1 MEDGI
6 FNTPEARQ
14 ALEDWRNENAR
25 RVDPP
30 RNTSTRPPPRVV
42 KTEAV
47 GMDEIPFA
55 PYDAEPA
62 GEVATIRDEAGAA
75 KGGGK
80 SFQFVAVGDLELTEP
95 EFHVDGMIETEAIGV
110 VFGNPGCGKSFL
122 AVDLACS
129 VASGRDFHGR
139 KVRQGSVFYIAGEG
153 HNGLARRFHAWGR
166 HHGQDMTRL
175 PVFKSNRAAQL
186 LDGASAAEVGRAVA
200 GMSSLHGAPAL
211 IIIDTLARNFGGG
224 DENSTQDMNG
234 FVAAIDDLRAGWPKT
249 TIIIV
254 HHTGHSDKGRGR
266 GSTVLNGALDFEF
279 RVEKDDEEIT
289 IANTKMKDAP
299 ELPEQFFTLTD
310 VELAPRIK
318 SAVLVSSDASTS
330 APKVRKAKLTKPQQL
345 ALDTY
350 KTAAAEHG
358 IWDGGAFRGLHVSDW
373 RPAFY
378 AKHTGDNDKS
388 KQRVFHRARA
398 DLVEYKKM
406 TVQDDVYLPADADL
420 IEAVL
425 DWASRMRTQRTDRT
439 NAGLVFTQK
448 PEEGGQT
455 GQMPKGMSCLSPGL
469 TEEPTDQAGQK
480 EITE

>member
-1 MEDGI
+1 MAKDDDWGD
-6 FNTPEARQ
+6 
-14 ALEDWRNENAR
+14 LE
-25 RVDPP
+25 PIGK
-30 RNTSTRPPPRVV
+30 TRPNLRVV
-42 KTEAV
+42 KVESV
-47 GMDEIPFA
+47 GMNEIPFA

-62 GEVATIRDEAGAA
+62 GEVTTIRDEAPAQARGESTA
-75 KGGGK
+75 
-80 SFQFVAVGDLELTEP
+80 FRFVAVGDLELTEP
-95 EFHVDGMIETEAIGV
+95 EYHVDGLIETETIGV
-110 VFGNPGCGKSFL
+110 VFGDPGCGKSFL

-166 HHGQDMTRL
+166 HHGQDMSRL

-200 GMSSLHGAPAL
+200 GLSSLHGAPAL

-266 GSTVLNGALDFEF
+266 GSTVLKGALDFEF
-279 RVEKDDEEIT
+279 RVEKDGEEIT
-289 IANTKMKDAP
+289 IANPKMKDAP

-310 VELAPRIK
+310 VQLAPRIK
-318 SAVLVSSDASTS
+318 SAVLTSAEAS
-330 APKVRKAKLTKPQQL
+330 APKARKEKLPKNERL
-345 ALDTY
+345 ALDVY

-358 IWDGGAFRGLHVSDW
+358 IWDGGAFRGLHVDDW

-378 AKHTGDNDKS
+378 AKHTGDNEQS
-388 KQRVFHRARA
+388 KQRVFNRARA
-398 DLVEYKKM
+398 DLVDRKRM
-406 TVQDDVYLPADADL
+406 IVQNDVYLPTDGDL
-420 IEAVL
+420 IDAVL
-425 DWASRMRTQRTDRT
+425 DWASRARTNRTDRT
-439 NAGLVFTQK
+439 NAGLVQPQK
-448 PEEGGQT
+448 PEQDGQT
-455 GQMPKGMSCLSPGL
+455 GQMP
-469 TEEPTDQAGQK
+469 
-480 EITE
+480 